1 MIFVTTGTQLPFD
14 RLLRAID
21 EIAPDLGKEEI
32 VVQTIKGSYVPHNIK
47 VIEYLCSAEYKNI
60 MSQARLIVS
69 HAGTGT
75 IISALML
82 KKPIIVMPRCASLGE
97 HRNEHQLATVNKFEE
112 LQYVYAAYDSIQ
124 LQDLIRS
131 GNIKCRKELGS
142 NASNSLIHS
151 LKEFILDVCN
161 N

>member
-14 RLLRAID
+14 RLLCAID

-60 MSQARLIVS
+60 MSRARLIVS

-82 KKPIIVMPRCASLGE
+82 KKPIIVMPRRASLGE

-112 LQYVYAAYDSIQ
+112 LQFVYAAYDSIQ

-142 NASNSLIHS
+142 NASDSLIHS
-151 LKEFILDVCN
+151 LKKFILDVCN

>member
-14 RLLRAID
+14 RLIRAID
-21 EIAPDLGKEEI
+21 EIAPDLGEEEI
-32 VVQTIKGSYVPHNIK
+32 IAQTPKGSYVPHNIK
-47 VIEYLCSAEYKNI
+47 AIEYLDSAGYKNI
-60 MSQARLIVS
+60 MSRARLIVS

-82 KKPIIVMPRCASLGE
+82 KKPIIVMPRRASLGE

-112 LQYVYAAYDSIQ
+112 LQFVYAAYDSTQ
-124 LQDLIRS
+124 LQELIRS

-142 NASNSLIHS
+142 NASDSLIHS
-151 LKEFILDVCN
+151 LKEFILDEGDY
-161 N
+161 